1 MSNVR
6 QHKHPPHTS
15 KMQQPLSTHQP
26 STATSVIVY
35 AKNMASVSRFYQ
47 DTLQL
52 EVIEAELTYILLSR
66 SGVEVVVAQAPN
78 AVAEHTAISSPP
90 ELRESTPV
98 KASFVVQD
106 FGQVRAAAER
116 SGGTLKPE
124 EAAWQWRGAVHLDGN
139 DPEGNVVQFR
149 KNV

>member
-6 QHKHPPHTS
+6 QHKNPPHSS
-15 KMQQPLSTHQP
+15 KKNQPLSTHQP
-26 STATSVIVY
+26 SAATSVIVY
-35 AKNMASVSRFYQ
+35 VKSMASVSRFYQ
-47 DTLQL
+47 DTLEL
-52 EVIEAELTYILLSR
+52 EVIEVEPTYILLSR
-66 SGVEVVVAQAPN
+66 NGVEVVVVQAPS
-78 AVAEHTAISSPP
+78 AVSEHIAVSSPP
-90 ELRESTPV
+90 EVRESTPV
-98 KASFVVQD
+98 KASFLVQD

-116 SGGTLKPE
+116 SGGALKPE